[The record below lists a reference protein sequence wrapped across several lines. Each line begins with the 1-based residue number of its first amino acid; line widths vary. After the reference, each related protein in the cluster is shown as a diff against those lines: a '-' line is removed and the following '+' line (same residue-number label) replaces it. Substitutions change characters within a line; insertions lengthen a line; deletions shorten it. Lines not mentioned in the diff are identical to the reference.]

1 MNREAIMHRVLGE
14 RERQFSLPG
23 REFDVL
29 FTTNDWLAI
38 IGRYVFEEV
47 QRGAVKPSR
56 ENFEDCL
63 VKAAAIIVAALEH
76 CPIMEERGNFSDD
89 FVLYNGAREE

>member
-1 MNREAIMHRVLGE
+1 MQRILAE
-14 RERQFSLPG
+14 RERQFNLSG
-23 REFDVL
+23 REFDV
-29 FTTNDWLAI
+29 TYTANDWLAI

-47 QRGAVKPSR
+47 RRGAVKPHR

-76 CPIMEERGNFSDD
+76 CPIMDEQGNFMGDS
-89 FVLYNGAREE
+89 VLYNAINEE

>member
-1 MNREAIMHRVLGE
+1 MNREAIIQRILAE

-76 CPIMEERGNFSDD
+76 CPLMEERKSFIDES
-89 FVLYNGAREE
+89 VLYSDPRDE